1 MKYNGKSLT
10 TVTLN
15 IEIKVIMFPYYILFT
30 VIFSPLNSYTII
42 CSSKHSPPLPLPLPP
57 PPTTYL
63 VEVNG
68 LPKW

>member
-15 IEIKVIMFPYYILFT
+15 TEIKVIMFLYYILFSVT
-30 VIFSPLNSYTII
+30 FSTLNSYTII
-42 CSSKHSPPLPLPLPP
+42 CSSKHSLPP
-57 PPTTYL
+57 PPPTYL
-63 VEVNG
+63 AEVNG